1 MANFDTL
8 KATIAARIHDNNEQ
22 EITAQDVRDSFTDT
36 IDAINAAKEDTGGAG
51 MDIHGLTAENTIADA
66 DEFPFY
72 DASAAGNRKTV
83 WSNIRAKLKNA
94 FDSIYAGAASTQT
107 ALDGKAAKVSGATA
121 GDLAGLDASGNLTD
135 SGKKPSDFATAAQ
148 GAKADTAYQKPS
160 SGIPSSDLASPI
172 LASLG
177 KANSAVQP
185 GDLNDVAYTGK
196 YSDLT
201 GTPTIPA
208 APGTLNTDNASAQ
221 TVSSSE
227 ALSGTVKL
235 HKVSKTGD
243 YGDLLNTPTIPA
255 AQVQADWNEADSDA
269 VDYIKNKP
277 TIPAAPGTLDTDNTG
292 AQAVSSNEALSGT
305 VKLHKVSKTGSY
317 AHLNNK
323 PTIPSISLNGS
334 TTTSPSFY
342 APTGAGTVGQVLTSN
357 GSGAPTWQNAPSG
370 GVQDVTL
377 GGTSVVSGGVAVLPA
392 YPSVPVTDVTVG
404 GTSVV
409 SSGVAAVPAIPAA
422 PGTLDTTATTA
433 QATNASEALS
443 GSVKLH
449 KVAKTGTYSDLI
461 GTPTIPAAQV
471 NSDWNAG
478 SGVAQI
484 LNKPSLATV
493 ATSGSYADLTNKPT
507 IDATPTNASTNA
519 VQSGGVYTELVARPK
534 YYLCADEAEYTSISP
549 KDSATLYLIPES

>member
-8 KATIAARIHDNNEQ
+8 KATIAARIHDNTEQ

-36 IDAINAAKEDTGGAG
+36 IDAINLAKEDTGAAG
-51 MDIHGLTAENTIADA
+51 MDIHGLTAENTIADG

-121 GDLAGLDASGNLTD
+121 GNLAGLDASGNLTD

-185 GDLNDVAYTGK
+185 GDLNNVAYTGK

-323 PTIPSISLNGS
+323 PTIPSITLNGS

-342 APTGAGTVGQVLTSN
+342 APAGAGTSGQVLTSN
-357 GSGAPTWQNAPSG
+357 GSGAPTWQGA
-370 GVQDVTL
+370 
-377 GGTSVVSGGVAVLPA
+377 
-392 YPSVPVTDVTVG
+392 PVTDVTVG

-433 QATNASEALS
+433 QATSASEALS
-443 GSVKLH
+443 GSVTLH

-461 GTPTIPAAQV
+461 GT
-471 NSDWNAG
+471 
-478 SGVAQI
+478 
-484 LNKPSLATV
+484 
-493 ATSGSYADLTNKPT
+493 PT

-549 KDSATLYLIPES
+549 KESDTLYLIPES